1 VFASFDKQHKT
12 QIANNL
18 DATEE
23 INFVRTEL
31 VKIGQ
36 LIHTSPP
43 QNGNGVTWKRLV
55 DIAENE
61 KNVLCKHLDGKVQF
75 TGMMRLYAAIHR
87 ELEDSLLRGG
97 AKGSE

>member
-1 VFASFDKQHKT
+1 MELVGPTQCETRWRLVLASFDKQHET
-12 QIANNL
+12 LITNNP

-36 LIHTSPP
+36 LIQTSPP

-55 DIAENE
+55 DEAEHE
-61 KNVLCKHLDGKVQF
+61 KNILSNHLNGKALF
-75 TGMMRLYAAIHR
+75 TGMMRL
-87 ELEDSLLRGG
+87 
-97 AKGSE
+97 